1 MSHSLKS
8 LSGAKKSDCLRLFG
22 KKTISPPYFSPS
34 IAPLSP
40 FSFPHLVNHKET
52 VASSNS
58 FCQNFTFLSF
68 SSVFFFENFIKGK
81 KGKNWKKKV
90 WKKKKKKWPFFLK
103 IFSTFIPCRLEIG
116 DFIEQKRILS
126 WPYLHSWGFAESED
140 LKTITILF

>member
-68 SSVFFFENFIKGK
+68 SSVFFFLKISSKGK
-81 KGKNWKKKV
+81 TERKSLKENENGLFSK
-90 WKKKKKKWPFFLK
+90 K
-103 IFSTFIPCRLEIG
+103 IFSTFVPCRLEIG

>member
-68 SSVFFFENFIKGK
+68 SSVFFFFENFIKGK
-81 KGKNWKKKV
+81 KGKTERKSLKENENGL
-90 WKKKKKKWPFFLK
+90 FLK
-103 IFSTFIPCRLEIG
+103 IFSTFVPCRLKIG

-126 WPYLHSWGFAESED
+126 WPYP
-140 LKTITILF
+140 